1 GNPKTCEYMGNNF
14 DIDASKIITDNKT
27 IEEISELLWKKLKE
41 VCNGE
46 KTISESLGF
55 EEDIGFWGA

>member
-1 GNPKTCEYMGNNF
+1 MGNNF
-14 DIDASKIITDNKT
+14 DIDASKIITNNKS
-27 IEEISELLWKKLKE
+27 IKDIAELLWKKLDD

-46 KTISESLGF
+46 KTISERLGF